1 MNKLRKICEI
11 PSKEVRMTELNKWLD
26 ENFFTVER
34 EIKILHKK
42 QLSMEEHDLLC
53 ENLVSQC
60 VEELIEQEYAK
71 LDVKSRSYSVKIQG
85 VKVE

>member
-1 MNKLRKICEI
+1 
-11 PSKEVRMTELNKWLD
+11 MTELNKWLD
-26 ENFFTVER
+26 DNFFTVER

-42 QLSMEEHDLLC
+42 QLSLEEHDLLC

-85 VKVE
+85 VKAE

>member
-1 MNKLRKICEI
+1 
-11 PSKEVRMTELNKWLD
+11 MTELNKWLD

-85 VKVE
+85 VKVEDE